1 MESDASA
8 TKVMET
14 ERLVLR
20 HLTEGDAAF
29 ILRLLN
35 EPSWIRF
42 IGDRGVR
49 ELEGAR
55 GYIARGPAASYE
67 RHGFGL
73 FLVELKGAGTP
84 AGICGLIKR
93 DTLEDVDIGFAFLPE
108 FWGRGYALESAAATM
123 EYARNVLGLK
133 RVAAIV
139 APDNESSIRLLEKL
153 GMSCERTIRLPGDP
167 EELKFFARD
176 F

>member
-1 MESDASA
+1 M
-8 TKVMET
+8 KVLET

-20 HLTEGDAAF
+20 HLTEDAAAF

-49 ELEGAR
+49 TLEGGR
-55 GYIARGPAASYE
+55 GYIAQGPAASYA

-73 FLVELKGAGTP
+73 FLVELKDGGVA

-93 DTLEDVDIGFAFLPE
+93 DALEDVDIGFAFLPE
-108 FWGRGYALESAAATM
+108 FRGRGYAHEAAAATL
-123 EYARNVLGLK
+123 EYARRVIGLR

-153 GMSCERTIRLPGDP
+153 GLSFERAMRLPGDE
-167 EELKFFARD
+167 EELKLFAREL
-176 F
+176 

>member
-1 MESDASA
+1 V
-8 TKVMET
+8 KVLET
-14 ERLVLR
+14 ARLVLR
-20 HLTEGDAAF
+20 HLTAEDAAF
-29 ILRLLN
+29 MLRLLN

-49 ELEGAR
+49 TLEGAR
-55 GYIARGPAASYE
+55 EYIAKGPVASYE

-73 FLVELKGAGTP
+73 FLVELKGEGTA

-93 DTLEDVDIGFAFLPE
+93 DALEDVDIGFAFLPE
-108 FWGRGYALESAAATM
+108 FWGRGYAHEAAAAMM
-123 EYARNVLGLK
+123 EHAQRVLGFK

-139 APDNESSIRLLEKL
+139 ASDNESSIRLLEKL
-153 GMSCERTIRLPGDP
+153 GMSFERMIRLPGDD
-167 EELKFFARD
+167 EEIKLFARD

>member
-1 MESDASA
+1 M
-8 TKVMET
+8 KILET

-20 HLTEGDAAF
+20 RLTEGDADF

-49 ELEGAR
+49 TLEGAR
-55 GYIARGPAASYE
+55 EYIARGPAASYE

-73 FLVELKGAGTP
+73 YLVGLKGGGAP

-93 DTLEDVDIGFAFLPE
+93 DALEDADIGFAFLPE
-108 FWGRGYALESAAATM
+108 FWGRGYAYEAAAATLGH
-123 EYARNVLGLK
+123 AQRDLGLK
-133 RVAAIV
+133 RVAAVV

-153 GMSCERTIRLPGDP
+153 GLSFERMITLPGDD
-167 EELKFFARD
+167 EEIKLFARD
-176 F
+176 FNDPPE

>member
-1 MESDASA
+1 M
-8 TKVMET
+8 KVLET

-20 HLTEGDAAF
+20 HLADGDAAF

-35 EPSWIRF
+35 EPSWLRF

-49 ELEGAR
+49 TLDGAR
-55 GYIARGPAASYE
+55 DYIARGPAASYE

-73 FLVELKGAGTP
+73 YLVELRDGGTP

-93 DTLEDVDIGFAFLPE
+93 DALEDADIGFAFLPE
-108 FWGRGYALESAAATM
+108 FWGRGYAHEAAAAVM
-123 EYARNVLGLK
+123 EYTRDTLGLR
-133 RVAAIV
+133 RVV
-139 APDNESSIRLLEKL
+139 AVTDPDNGSSIRLLEKL
-153 GMSCERTIRLPGDP
+153 GMSFAGMVRLSADDM
-167 EELKFFARD
+167 ELKLFARD

>member
-1 MESDASA
+1 V
-8 TKVMET
+8 KVLET

-20 HLTEGDAAF
+20 HLHEGDAAF

-49 ELEGAR
+49 TLEGAR
-55 GYIARGPAASYE
+55 AYIARGPAASYE

-73 FLVELKGAGTP
+73 DLVELKDGGAP

-93 DTLEDVDIGFAFLPE
+93 DGLADVDIGFAFLPE
-108 FWGRGYALESAAATM
+108 FWGRGYALEAAAAVM
-123 EYARNVLGLK
+123 EHAEHVLGLR
-133 RVAAIV
+133 RVVAITSK
-139 APDNESSIRLLEKL
+139 DNDSSIRLLEKL
-153 GMSCERTIRLPGDP
+153 GMSFEGVTTLPGDD
-167 EELKFFARD
+167 EEIKLFARD

>member
-1 MESDASA
+1 MDSDASA
-8 TKVMET
+8 IKVMET

-29 ILRLLN
+29 MLRLLN

-55 GYIARGPAASYE
+55 GYIAQGPAASYA

-73 FLVELKGAGTP
+73 FLVEVKGTGTP

-93 DTLEDVDIGFAFLPE
+93 DELEDVDIGFAFLPE
-108 FWGRGYALESAAATM
+108 FWGRGYALESAAATL
-123 EYARNVLGLK
+123 EYARSVVGLK

-153 GMSCERTIRLPGDP
+153 GLSFERMIRLAGDE

-176 F
+176 L